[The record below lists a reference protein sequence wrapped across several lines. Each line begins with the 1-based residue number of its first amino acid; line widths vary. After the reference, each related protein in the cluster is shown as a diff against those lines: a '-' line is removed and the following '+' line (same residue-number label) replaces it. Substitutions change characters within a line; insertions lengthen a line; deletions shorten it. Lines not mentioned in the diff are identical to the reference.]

1 MVMYAEGWR
10 RRVCLLLFVAMCCPQ
25 GRQPSA
31 FVRNWSQVGKTPD
44 DSTSVRNE
52 DSASRARELFRQGAA
67 LIEKDRFAAAVP
79 LLRQAAGFD
88 PEAAPIH
95 HYLGFAL
102 WETQPMSGPAAEL

>member
-79 LLRQAAGFD
+79 FLR
-88 PEAAPIH
+88 
-95 HYLGFAL
+95 
-102 WETQPMSGPAAEL
+102 PAAELGPEGAPIHPALRYSPWETPQKRAP

>member
-67 LIEKDRFAAAVP
+67 LIEKDRFAAAGS
-79 LLRQAAGFD
+79 LLR
-88 PEAAPIH
+88 
-95 HYLGFAL
+95 
-102 WETQPMSGPAAEL
+102 PAAELCPEAGLNHHDLRHSPREAQSTESSA